1 MLHQLIYRSRAAA
14 ALLADA
20 LERLAAEAGRRN
32 RELDISGLLVCDGDY
47 FLQVLEGPRNAVL
60 TLYDAIVAD
69 PRHSAVVLIRS
80 EPVARRQFQGWRLL
94 VAPPQAQ
101 GSHWPARVP
110 RSGGLADEGEDRVT
124 AIIDSF
130 LCGDWCDPASASKAS
145 LPTAPKPGPAPVRV
159 PAHGGMPHGMPG
171 LPGPA
176 LQPEAPPV
184 RFAMQ
189 PIVEPHLGRIS
200 SVELLLRGPDG
211 EPPAALLRR
220 LSRAERYAQDL
231 AWKELAFAQ
240 IARTAFTGKVA
251 INLLP
256 GALMRDPLAAERL
269 ARMARSHGIEPQRV
283 IVEITEEEAISQPE
297 RFYRNVAELKAAGFL
312 TAIDD
317 FGAGHAGLSLL
328 THFQPDKVK
337 IDRQLVHDI
346 PRSGV
351 RQAIVRAV
359 LDCCRRLGI
368 TVVAEGI
375 EQHEEYAWLFAAG
388 VRRFQGYYFARPAL
402 ELVPEVRWPEPLEE
416 TVEARV
422 A

>member
-14 ALLADA
+14 ALLAHG

-32 RELDISGLLVCDGDY
+32 RALGISGLLVCDGDY
-47 FLQVLEGPRNAVL
+47 FLQVLEGPRSAVL

-80 EPVARRQFQGWRLL
+80 EPVARRQFQGWRFL
-94 VAPPQAQ
+94 VAPPQSQ
-101 GSHWPARVP
+101 GRRWPPRLS
-110 RSGGLADEGEDRVT
+110 RSGSLVDEGEDRVA

-130 LCGDWCDPASASKAS
+130 LCGDWRDPAGAPSAG
-145 LPTAPKPGPAPVRV
+145 PPPGPARARG
-159 PAHGGMPHGMPG
+159 PAQLGLPHGLHG
-171 LPGPA
+171 LPA
-176 LQPEAPPV
+176 LPEAPPV

-211 EPPAALLRR
+211 EAPAALLRR
-220 LSRAERYAQDL
+220 LSRAERYTQDL

-328 THFQPDKVK
+328 TNFQPDKVK

-346 PRSGV
+346 QRSGV

-388 VRRFQGYYFARPAL
+388 VRRFQGFYFARPAL
-402 ELVPEVRWPEPLEE
+402 EAVPEIRWPAALEE
-416 TVEARV
+416 AVEARV